1 MSCRENQSS
10 SKRFGGSAIKLKNN
24 PTTKLL
30 RQSFLRIVVYGFTYT
45 AAIFGMLVLMIILS
59 NSVTWYSGDP
69 LYRFLH
75 TIEQML
81 VVLLPASLIG
91 GYLVIVYWQ
100 LKKSYH
106 YLDELAEGI
115 TNIQKE
121 DQELVYFDDAALQP
135 LADMLNDTKISIY
148 TNMRAA
154 KEAEQRKNDLIVYL
168 AHDLKTP
175 MTSIIGYLSL
185 LEDEPDLSVQAR
197 ARYTHIALEKA
208 YRLEELVNEFFE
220 ITRFNLTHQVL
231 EPGRVDMVRM
241 LEQMAYEF
249 KPLLSPRHL
258 DIALDLPEQCI
269 WYVDV
274 EKMERVFDNLLRNAI
289 NYAFDDSTIQISLC
303 VVDQKL
309 ILKFENAGNTIPPE
323 KLSRLFEQFFRL
335 DESRST
341 AKGGAGLGLAIAK
354 TIVEWHHGTI
364 TVESHDERI
373 IFTVTLPQLS

>member
-1 MSCRENQSS
+1 
-10 SKRFGGSAIKLKNN
+10 
-24 PTTKLL
+24 
-30 RQSFLRIVVYGFTYT
+30 
-45 AAIFGMLVLMIILS
+45 MIILS

-106 YLDELAEGI
+106 YLNELAEGI

-289 NYAFDDSTIQISLC
+289 NYAFDDSTIQISLR